1 MECGLGL
8 WIGMSICLHRAFLYL
23 TLSSDPP
30 LPPPPDWLLERWPS
44 RARSLRT
51 ASRSSRGK
59 ARSPPNHSQQAAELD
74 KSEEVL
80 VGPAQLRV
88 WFIFPNSTMRA
99 RQCKPSPVSLKTLY
113 ILAETAEL
121 RGLLEHKHK
130 IHDRRRAWKADR
142 PGCAARCTRTQCSKT
157 VFLAAMEAVI
167 AAVCP
172 ACLEYEAN
180 FDSQPLFDYTM

>member
-1 MECGLGL
+1 M
-8 WIGMSICLHRAFLYL
+8 
-23 TLSSDPP
+23 
-30 LPPPPDWLLERWPS
+30 
-44 RARSLRT
+44 
-51 ASRSSRGK
+51 
-59 ARSPPNHSQQAAELD
+59 
-74 KSEEVL
+74 L
-80 VGPAQLRV
+80 VAPAQLRV

-113 ILAETAEL
+113 ILAKTAEL
-121 RGLLEHKHK
+121 RGLLEQPLWPALQIRQQK
-130 IHDRRRAWKADR
+130 IHDQDGSR